1 MSYLSSFP
9 LRTADIVSI
18 IACVARSKKFLQLKH
33 AADGRIGKMH
43 KTTFFRQCG
52 AEERRPGRAD
62 PCGLLIFDMDL
73 GPYYF
78 LPFGSYAFQ
87 P

>member
-43 KTTFFRQCG
+43 KTTFFFCQLGGG
-52 AEERRPGRAD
+52 AQAGPGRAGRF
-62 PCGLLIFDMDL
+62 C
-73 GPYYF
+73 
-78 LPFGSYAFQ
+78 
-87 P
+87 

>member
-43 KTTFFRQCG
+43 KTTFFVSA
-52 AEERRPGRAD
+52 AEERRPAGPGRAV
-62 PCGLLIFDMDL
+62 LLISGAAL
-73 GPYYF
+73 GPYDF
-78 LPFGSYAFQ
+78 
-87 P
+87 